1 MAMQEYNGEFEPVSQ
16 QESGFRPQTAQLK
29 KPTEYTG
36 GFTPLNSPGK
46 LEGKGFMSSARD
58 TAKDLG
64 VSVASGVNSLIGAG
78 VAAADMLNNWLGY
91 DDDGN
96 RSKNYLKERGF
107 DPEAWGKK
115 INEAHSDDYKQAQQ
129 DFHNAKGLWGKTKV
143 AVSNPFDIVA
153 NTVAESAPAMVGG
166 GVLGAGLKSAA
177 ARTAGK
183 ALIGDA
189 AAAAVG
195 EGAIAGLQNAAQIQQ
210 ETGGLTADQ
219 SLAALGSGALTGAFG
234 MAGGRLANKLGI
246 GDADTA
252 LVGALSRNG
261 GQAVGNAGRQ
271 GLLGAAVKG
280 ALSEGVFEEL
290 PQSLQEQVIQ
300 NLATDKDW
308 KEGLDEAAVLGV
320 LSGGVMGA
328 GFNVSRA
335 VPEKLQDLAARS
347 AERRARQAEQNAQQ
361 AVQPSDVAQPK
372 NGNTA
377 LQPQDTPAPAENTTD
392 GRQDTQTEPHTDAA
406 VSGSLKNDI
415 ELPAPPAPLD
425 LNAVMSDEWIDT
437 SPPAKPSEV
446 MGLNPDNGVL
456 SAAAAVAVDS
466 GASSVSGGPNHG
478 WHRST
483 PTSQG
488 NESLT
493 QAADTADLS
502 APNDQS
508 VIEKMRLAR
517 AQAEQVSGGPNDATA
532 PQGGRPLSNAEAAK
546 RFSELNGKSYIDGQ
560 RKILSQL
567 GTDIFDARLN
577 EIERT
582 GNFDAADELTRDIQA
597 YARENGFKPVRTG
610 NGIGQFEYRRDNA
623 VSGSLKNDMGL
634 PPSPAPLDLNGEIMD
649 EWTDLSAPAKTAS
662 ATLQGAANQ
671 VDIGGRYE
679 NAQWEIRE
687 ASDLGASMEKA
698 ENQFRDRTRQ
708 GSQEQIRHMAEN
720 LDPRKLG
727 ESPVMDY
734 GAPTLARDGSTIIG
748 GNGRT
753 AAIQAAYQNGKGNLY
768 RQSLVHD
775 AGKYGLNPD
784 DVKRFKQPVLVRRL
798 QNDVDIE
805 KAAIASNENGGLQM
819 SSMELA
825 KTDAV
830 RLPDLSAFSFD
841 ENGSLNT
848 AANRKAIA
856 DFVGAFPVTPR
867 AALQAADGTLSREGL
882 RRLENAMLYRA
893 YGDSPTLARLIDA
906 THQESR
912 NIGNAL
918 AQSSSTIAEAKA
930 DIQAGVISDL
940 DISQDLMQAADLI
953 EQLRKQGSNV
963 ADYLAQ
969 YGLFADNLNPVS
981 RRLLGFLDGNVRS
994 AKKIR
999 ELVQAYYGQIR
1010 SLGNPNQED
1019 IFGNAPRPSREELL
1033 EKVINEHEQRE
1044 TRPQQSDIFGELQR
1058 RRNGTDTSASPTGA
1072 GTDTAADEAGTQSEN
1087 SGGNGSGVGE
1097 GGRESGSLKDGGI
1110 RLSRGSRSN
1119 QDAVEAAGKQL
1130 ERLARYIESEAKY
1143 IPNAPIDLGR
1153 TPDVLVELGAE
1164 QLPLRIVEPKKLF
1177 QIVGNR
1183 NRKDHGI
1190 GSGILAQVPGKLH
1203 EPLAVFDS
1211 KSEGLVLVLELHDSK
1226 GNPIVA
1232 AVHLSKKQGYN
1243 QVNKV
1248 ASIYGKDNA
1257 QAIFED
1263 WEKEGL
1269 LRYLDDRKSRELLT
1283 SFGVYFPTEKSN
1295 RGLGDNVL
1303 LASDIVNRQD
1313 QSEQRNHAEIQTA
1326 LNAALGKDADR
1337 IRVAGADEIM
1347 PDDAA
1352 HLISENI
1359 EGWYDHNSDR
1369 IVLVADNVSPERA
1382 VWVAWHELGH
1392 RGVNVAGFADYRATM
1407 REAAENRIVRQV
1419 ARAIQDRR
1427 RNTDDAAANDSDVA
1441 VEEALVELFAAQQ
1454 TGNYQGF
1461 SDYYGVQIPRA
1472 LQRGIRGMLARVAER
1487 VRAIWARLTGKP
1499 AETFSDADVFG
1510 LLDVVRNSFSGSLK
1524 NDSRSTDTAPTKLSQ
1539 TDSFIRTE
1547 QELGGKAAY
1556 ERAKENGETELSYRQ
1571 WVQVR
1576 TPEFKAWFG
1585 DWENDPDNASKVIN
1599 PNTGEPLVVYHGT
1612 DAEFNVFDRN
1622 ELGYHTYDNASNL
1635 FYGMTAGVGH
1645 WFNNQN
1651 LNETIDYGKRGVG
1664 AFLNIRE
1671 PRRFDSVSDLAV
1683 DIEYS
1688 GFIPEDKRNL
1698 WDFDDT
1704 QEISDLVNEYVANL
1718 KDNHDMDGLIVDDEE
1733 YGGVSY
1739 VAFDSNQIKSAT
1751 ENTGSFD
1758 ASNDDIRYS
1767 RSSGTNVQPNLPAAN
1782 PPTAAQPVGFVP
1794 RMKAVVQ
1801 ALSQAF
1807 KDWAVNGAV
1816 PFKQR
1821 QAQQGAFND
1830 MGELTLGLAAYQGLE
1845 NLLQPLLAKVKLA
1858 NGYHENFT
1866 HYMRDYRASLNM
1878 AGQTAKDLAEQ
1889 GKSFTEAE
1897 RLLLSDILEKEVPRN
1912 AASPEVLAVAD
1923 KMRQVLTQQSD
1934 DLVALGAISKESADR
1949 FRDTYLPRIYNRTNN
1964 SGNAALD
1971 KLNREFRR
1979 AMSGGLGKSI
1989 NGQHLKG
1996 RGIFE
2001 IVDKTEQQAWENKGY
2016 EMRQDFGNHGRNA
2029 GKVLMWRDYTRQER
2043 AQMGEIRDAYLRFTS
2058 GYVKTQADIA
2068 KFALFQRVASDG
2080 NLASKAAVDGWVQIP
2095 ETLIVGT
2102 GGVKRYGALSG
2113 MWVHPDVAYQLQQQF
2128 YVDSAIQKMWR
2139 SALGWWKV
2147 SKTVYNPVA
2156 HMNNVMS
2163 NIAMMS
2169 VAGGLGNLSRAAK
2182 AMKNQDALYR
2192 EALGVG
2198 LVGDAVDT
2206 TGVMEMFVGL
2216 NGTDG
2221 QVMDGFFVNFAKRAD
2236 KLTFGVIGK
2245 IGKKMQTAYQAEDE
2259 VFKLALYATA
2269 RDRGLN
2275 PTQAREYATTF
2286 MFDYSEVPHGVK
2298 VLRDT
2303 GILPFVSYV
2312 YKAIPAV
2319 ARLALTK
2326 PHKLLALTSLIYGI
2340 NALSY
2345 ALLGNAGDEDKEREY
2360 MPEYQQGYTAF
2371 GTPKLIRM
2379 PWNDGNKPV
2388 FLDIYRWLPLGDF
2401 ADTGNRMGGI
2411 PLPSAIMPNGPVV
2424 GHAAALLMNKD
2435 TFSGGNLTEDY
2446 MGTGEKAAI
2455 YGKWLAAQWLPAS
2468 VGVPYSYHTNNV
2480 LDGVKNS
2487 FEGTALSDALE
2498 YMGYTGRTYRGEEKD
2513 LGRAL
2518 TGAFGVK
2525 VRGDNADSLKGKY
2538 ERKIGFEIR
2547 EIRQD
2552 MAKIRKDNSLSV
2564 PARMAKLRERQNRIA
2579 ELFRQMQEHRQSA
2592 GS

>member
-1 MAMQEYNGEFEPVSQ
+1 M
-16 QESGFRPQTAQLK
+16 
-29 KPTEYTG
+29 
-36 GFTPLNSPGK
+36 
-46 LEGKGFMSSARD
+46 
-58 TAKDLG
+58 
-64 VSVASGVNSLIGAG
+64 
-78 VAAADMLNNWLGY
+78 
-91 DDDGN
+91 
-96 RSKNYLKERGF
+96 
-107 DPEAWGKK
+107 
-115 INEAHSDDYKQAQQ
+115 
-129 DFHNAKGLWGKTKV
+129 
-143 AVSNPFDIVA
+143 
-153 NTVAESAPAMVGG
+153 
-166 GVLGAGLKSAA
+166 
-177 ARTAGK
+177 
-183 ALIGDA
+183 
-189 AAAAVG
+189 
-195 EGAIAGLQNAAQIQQ
+195 
-210 ETGGLTADQ
+210 
-219 SLAALGSGALTGAFG
+219 
-234 MAGGRLANKLGI
+234 
-246 GDADTA
+246 
-252 LVGALSRNG
+252 
-261 GQAVGNAGRQ
+261 
-271 GLLGAAVKG
+271 
-280 ALSEGVFEEL
+280 
-290 PQSLQEQVIQ
+290 
-300 NLATDKDW
+300 
-308 KEGLDEAAVLGV
+308 
-320 LSGGVMGA
+320 
-328 GFNVSRA
+328 
-335 VPEKLQDLAARS
+335 
-347 AERRARQAEQNAQQ
+347 
-361 AVQPSDVAQPK
+361 
-372 NGNTA
+372 
-377 LQPQDTPAPAENTTD
+377 
-392 GRQDTQTEPHTDAA
+392 
-406 VSGSLKNDI
+406 
-415 ELPAPPAPLD
+415 
-425 LNAVMSDEWIDT
+425 
-437 SPPAKPSEV
+437 
-446 MGLNPDNGVL
+446 
-456 SAAAAVAVDS
+456 
-466 GASSVSGGPNHG
+466 
-478 WHRST
+478 
-483 PTSQG
+483 
-488 NESLT
+488 
-493 QAADTADLS
+493 
-502 APNDQS
+502 
-508 VIEKMRLAR
+508 
-517 AQAEQVSGGPNDATA
+517 
-532 PQGGRPLSNAEAAK
+532 
-546 RFSELNGKSYIDGQ
+546 
-560 RKILSQL
+560 
-567 GTDIFDARLN
+567 
-577 EIERT
+577 
-582 GNFDAADELTRDIQA
+582 
-597 YARENGFKPVRTG
+597 
-610 NGIGQFEYRRDNA
+610 
-623 VSGSLKNDMGL
+623 
-634 PPSPAPLDLNGEIMD
+634 
-649 EWTDLSAPAKTAS
+649 
-662 ATLQGAANQ
+662 
-671 VDIGGRYE
+671 
-679 NAQWEIRE
+679 
-687 ASDLGASMEKA
+687 
-698 ENQFRDRTRQ
+698 
-708 GSQEQIRHMAEN
+708 
-720 LDPRKLG
+720 
-727 ESPVMDY
+727 
-734 GAPTLARDGSTIIG
+734 
-748 GNGRT
+748 
-753 AAIQAAYQNGKGNLY
+753 
-768 RQSLVHD
+768 
-775 AGKYGLNPD
+775 
-784 DVKRFKQPVLVRRL
+784 
-798 QNDVDIE
+798 
-805 KAAIASNENGGLQM
+805 
-819 SSMELA
+819 
-825 KTDAV
+825 
-830 RLPDLSAFSFD
+830 
-841 ENGSLNT
+841 
-848 AANRKAIA
+848 
-856 DFVGAFPVTPR
+856 
-867 AALQAADGTLSREGL
+867 
-882 RRLENAMLYRA
+882 
-893 YGDSPTLARLIDA
+893 
-906 THQESR
+906 
-912 NIGNAL
+912 
-918 AQSSSTIAEAKA
+918 
-930 DIQAGVISDL
+930 
-940 DISQDLMQAADLI
+940 
-953 EQLRKQGSNV
+953 
-963 ADYLAQ
+963 
-969 YGLFADNLNPVS
+969 
-981 RRLLGFLDGNVRS
+981 
-994 AKKIR
+994 
-999 ELVQAYYGQIR
+999 
-1010 SLGNPNQED
+1010 
-1019 IFGNAPRPSREELL
+1019 
-1033 EKVINEHEQRE
+1033 
-1044 TRPQQSDIFGELQR
+1044 
-1058 RRNGTDTSASPTGA
+1058 
-1072 GTDTAADEAGTQSEN
+1072 
-1087 SGGNGSGVGE
+1087 
-1097 GGRESGSLKDGGI
+1097 
-1110 RLSRGSRSN
+1110 
-1119 QDAVEAAGKQL
+1119 
-1130 ERLARYIESEAKY
+1130 
-1143 IPNAPIDLGR
+1143 
-1153 TPDVLVELGAE
+1153 
-1164 QLPLRIVEPKKLF
+1164 
-1177 QIVGNR
+1177 
-1183 NRKDHGI
+1183 
-1190 GSGILAQVPGKLH
+1190 
-1203 EPLAVFDS
+1203 
-1211 KSEGLVLVLELHDSK
+1211 
-1226 GNPIVA
+1226 
-1232 AVHLSKKQGYN
+1232 
-1243 QVNKV
+1243 
-1248 ASIYGKDNA
+1248 
-1257 QAIFED
+1257 
-1263 WEKEGL
+1263 
-1269 LRYLDDRKSRELLT
+1269 
-1283 SFGVYFPTEKSN
+1283 
-1295 RGLGDNVL
+1295 
-1303 LASDIVNRQD
+1303 
-1313 QSEQRNHAEIQTA
+1313 
-1326 LNAALGKDADR
+1326 
-1337 IRVAGADEIM
+1337 
-1347 PDDAA
+1347 
-1352 HLISENI
+1352 
-1359 EGWYDHNSDR
+1359 
-1369 IVLVADNVSPERA
+1369 
-1382 VWVAWHELGH
+1382 
-1392 RGVNVAGFADYRATM
+1392 
-1407 REAAENRIVRQV
+1407 
-1419 ARAIQDRR
+1419 
-1427 RNTDDAAANDSDVA
+1427 
-1441 VEEALVELFAAQQ
+1441 
-1454 TGNYQGF
+1454 
-1461 SDYYGVQIPRA
+1461 
-1472 LQRGIRGMLARVAER
+1472 
-1487 VRAIWARLTGKP
+1487 
-1499 AETFSDADVFG
+1499 
-1510 LLDVVRNSFSGSLK
+1510 
-1524 NDSRSTDTAPTKLSQ
+1524 
-1539 TDSFIRTE
+1539 
-1547 QELGGKAAY
+1547 
-1556 ERAKENGETELSYRQ
+1556 
-1571 WVQVR
+1571 
-1576 TPEFKAWFG
+1576 
-1585 DWENDPDNASKVIN
+1585 
-1599 PNTGEPLVVYHGT
+1599 
-1612 DAEFNVFDRN
+1612 
-1622 ELGYHTYDNASNL
+1622 
-1635 FYGMTAGVGH
+1635 
-1645 WFNNQN
+1645 
-1651 LNETIDYGKRGVG
+1651 NETIDYGKRGVG